1 MMMNAQPNDM
11 SDKDIEKLNQGIDQ
25 DEDRLIFQTEEQ
37 RRRYRQML
45 VDQKHREYIDDE
57 DEITTVINKLGH
69 RIWHRITD

>member
-1 MMMNAQPNDM
+1 MMINAQPNDM
-11 SDKDIEKLNQGIDQ
+11 SDKDIEKLNQDIDQ

-45 VDQKHREYIDDE
+45 VDQKHRDYIDDE

>member
-1 MMMNAQPNDM
+1 MINAQPNDM
-11 SDKDIEKLNQGIDQ
+11 SDKDIEKLNQDIDQ

-45 VDQKHREYIDDE
+45 VDQKHRDYIDDE